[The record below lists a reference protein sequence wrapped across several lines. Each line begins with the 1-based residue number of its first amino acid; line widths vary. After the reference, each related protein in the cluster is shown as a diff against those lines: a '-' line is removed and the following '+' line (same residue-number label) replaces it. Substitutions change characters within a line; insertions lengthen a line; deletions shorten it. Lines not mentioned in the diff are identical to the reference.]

1 MSNLLVAALVLL
13 YSFQSAFCNLYA
25 KNYPGRKEHSSP
37 VFSVFYGIITAMAT
51 LAFSGFVFT
60 PSKET
65 VILGTINAAVLVAY
79 NTLLIKASAL
89 GPFSI
94 IMIMNLSG
102 GILIPMLWSVL
113 YDGDKLSVFQYIAI
127 AAMLVSFVFLNLGD
141 KNAKE
146 KQCGKVSAK
155 FLASCILL
163 GVSNGIYGTLLSAQ
177 KKLMGGEESGEMIV
191 VTFAISS
198 LLAFLPLVIGAK
210 SDAVPAFRQNAKS
223 ALALFAAS
231 VAAAA
236 AVNVLMHCLSLIN
249 VAVLYSLDNGGVL
262 LISVLWSVL
271 VLKEKLSRKKLIGLV
286 LAFAAIVALSVL

>member
-25 KNYPGRKEHSSP
+25 KNYPGKKEHSSP
-37 VFSVFYGIITAMAT
+37 VFSVFYGIITAVVT
-51 LAFSGFVFT
+51 LAFSGFVFA

-65 VILGTINAAVLVAY
+65 VILGAVNAAVLVAY

-113 YDGDKLSVFQYIAI
+113 HDGDKLSVFQYIAI
-127 AAMLVSFVFLNLGD
+127 AVMLVSFVFLNLGD
-141 KNAKE
+141 KNGKE
-146 KQCGKVSAK
+146 KKSGKVSAK
-155 FLASCILL
+155 FLVSCILL
-163 GVSNGIYGTLLSAQ
+163 GVSNGVYGTLLSAQ

-191 VTFAISS
+191 ITFAVSS
-198 LLAFLPLVIGAK
+198 LLALMLLLIGAK
-210 SDAVPAFRQNAKS
+210 KEALPAFRQNAKS
-223 ALALFAAS
+223 TLALCAAS

-262 LISVLWSVL
+262 LVSALWSAL
-271 VLKEKLSRKKLIGLV
+271 VLKEKLDRNKIIGLV
-286 LAFAAIVALSVL
+286 LAFAAIVALSIL

>member
-1 MSNLLVAALVLL
+1 MSNLLVGALVLL

-25 KNYPGRKEHSSP
+25 KNYPGKKEYSSP
-37 VFSVFYGIITAMAT
+37 VFSVFYGIITAAVT
-51 LAFSGFVFT
+51 LAFSGFVFA

-65 VILGTINAAVLVAY
+65 VILGAVNAAVLVAY

-89 GPFSI
+89 GPFSV

-127 AAMLVSFVFLNLGD
+127 AVMLVSFVFLNLGD
-141 KNAKE
+141 KDDKE
-146 KQCGKVSAK
+146 KQKGKVSAK
-155 FLASCILL
+155 FLVSCILL
-163 GVSNGIYGTLLSAQ
+163 GVSNGVYGTLLSAQ
-177 KKLMGGEESGEMIV
+177 KKLLGGEESGEMIV
-191 VTFAISS
+191 ITFAVSS
-198 LLAFLPLVIGAK
+198 LLALLLLAAGAK
-210 SDAVPAFRQNAKS
+210 KDAIPAFRQNTKS
-223 ALALFAAS
+223 TLSLCAAS

-236 AVNVLMHCLSLIN
+236 AVNVLMHCLSLVN

-262 LISVLWSVL
+262 LVSVLWSAL
-271 VLKEKLSRKKLIGLV
+271 VLKEKLSRNKLFGLV